1 MILTGVG
8 TVSLGL
14 SLAVQPRLLAA
25 ELPPRNVSYQIQFK
39 YPNIALPLPS
49 ASSAP
54 LWFVKKGV
62 ANPDLVS
69 EAISV
74 PVPIA
79 GDFNYYFSLCK
90 VLRSQQKYYPAL
102 SACNQAINL
111 KKRKAE
117 VWAIRSDILFNLG
130 QYEEALVSSLTA
142 FQAKSQYSFALTLQC
157 RALSTLGQQD
167 EAIVACD
174 RALQINQNWDE
185 FSPDLAW
192 VSRGVAWERKNQYSQ
207 ALESFEEALKVQ
219 PQHSLA
225 LASKCRVLSE
235 MGKYEEAI
243 VNCDRALQINSKW
256 GEASLNKA
264 WFWRGLAFTRWG
276 KLAEVLESCSP
287 IKSASERERVA
298 IRECALK
305 NRTARLEAGIDS
317 YSHAVMLNPKDAAAW
332 AQLGVNLS
340 ELNRYTQARSALE
353 SALQA
358 SPNYTFALAS
368 LSALL
373 NKLGSYQEA
382 LTACE
387 KALQGDSNW
396 EESEPFHA
404 LLQKGQALTGLG
416 RYDEAL
422 ASVERALS
430 LKPNSAI
437 AQNAKSV
444 ILWQWQKY
452 AEALQANDRAITID
466 PNYFQGWL
474 NRGGI
479 LRTLQQ
485 NQEAITAYD
494 RALKSDVT
502 LVLPAAVASV
512 WANRSAVLWHLKQYQ
527 EAIHS
532 ANEAL
537 TLDPKSVPAW
547 FNRGLSLESLNQHEE
562 AILSYQQALQLDP
575 KQVEVWAA
583 QGIALAQLKRYP
595 EARVAFEEALKLNPN
610 YVIAKQNRALLD

>member
-1 MILTGVG
+1 MKMILIGIG
-8 TVSLGL
+8 TVSLV
-14 SLAVQPRLLAA
+14 SSVSVQPLLLAA
-25 ELPPRNVSYQIQFK
+25 ELPPINVSQ
-39 YPNIALPLPS
+39 
-49 ASSAP
+49 
-54 LWFVKKGV
+54 
-62 ANPDLVS
+62 
-69 EAISV
+69 AISL

-90 VLRSQQKYYPAL
+90 VLRSQQKYEVAL

-117 VWAIRSDILFNLG
+117 VWAIRSDILFNLR
-130 QYEEALVSSLTA
+130 QYEEGLVSGLTA
-142 FQAKSQYSFALTLQC
+142 FQLKPKYSFALTLQC
-157 RALSTLGQQD
+157 RSLSALGQQN
-167 EAIVACD
+167 EAIFACD
-174 RALQINQNWDE
+174 RALQVNQNWE
-185 FSPDLAW
+185 SFSPDLAW
-192 VSRGVAWERKNQYSQ
+192 VSRGVAWELKKKYPQ

-225 LASKCRVLSE
+225 LASKCRVFSE

-243 VNCDRALQINSKW
+243 VNCDRALQINSNW

-276 KLAEVLESCSP
+276 KSAEVLESCSK
-287 IKSASERERVA
+287 INSASEREMVA

-305 NRTARLEAGIDS
+305 NRTARLEAAIDS
-317 YSHAVMLNPKDAAAW
+317 YNHAVMLNPKDAAAW

-340 ELNRYTQARSALE
+340 ELNRYAQARSALE

-358 SPNYTFALAS
+358 SPNYTFALAT
-368 LSALL
+368 LGALL

-404 LLQKGQALTGLG
+404 LLQKGQALAGLG

-422 ASVERALS
+422 SSVERALS

-437 AQNAKSV
+437 AWNTKSV
-444 ILWQWQKY
+444 IFWQWQKY
-452 AEALQANDRAITID
+452 AEALQANDRAIEID

-479 LRTLQQ
+479 LRTLKQ

-494 RALKSDVT
+494 RALASDVR

-512 WANRSAVLWHLKQYQ
+512 WANRSAVLWHLEQYQ

-537 TLDPKSVPAW
+537 ALDPKSVPAW
-547 FNRGLSLESLNQHEE
+547 FNRGLSLESLNQYEE
-562 AILSYQQALQLDP
+562 AVLSYQQALHLDP
-575 KQVEVWAA
+575 KQAQVWVA

-595 EARVAFEEALKLNPN
+595 EAIAAFEEALKVNPN
-610 YVIAKQNRALLD
+610 YDIAKQNRDLLREHPDFVNRVPASTIKRVHQGKK